1 MTYVTI
7 AGLVVCGWALLSVL
21 GGERQR
27 RLREREAG
35 ATGAAPDVSTVAE
48 SRADR

>member
-35 ATGAAPDVSTVAE
+35 TGPDAPAVAE
-48 SRADR
+48 SRADH

>member
-21 GGERQR
+21 GGKRQR
-27 RLREREAG
+27 RLREGEA
-35 ATGAAPDVSTVAE
+35 GAAPDVSTVAE